1 MDGRA
6 AAEAAVAVAGRAEAA
21 SDRSGAMLAR
31 ATALYLRVYSG
42 DRAAD
47 VAEPEELCRAALP
60 LEEERGD
67 PRRVRLLW
75 RLLAS
80 CANGRMQNDEAAEAA
95 EQELRYARL
104 AGDSPSDTTGLDLA
118 LILGPRPA
126 DEALDAFEQISEG
139 FSPGASDLGRAML
152 LAMLGRIDEAWPL
165 AEARAQHL
173 REVSGKSFP
182 GTEYLGLIAMME
194 GDRERAC
201 RHTAEFIDEAPPGS
215 DGVMAS
221 WKSMLARDLYY
232 LGRIDEV
239 EPLLDAARIAG
250 WHPVER
256 TLVPA
261 VEALLLSRAGAHDQ
275 AEELARAAVATA
287 ETETDNVWL
296 QGWSNEDLAFV
307 LERAGRVGEA
317 REALKHALTVWERK
331 RCLPYVRRVREH
343 VDSLE
348 QAQV

>member
-1 MDGRA
+1 
-6 AAEAAVAVAGRAEAA
+6 
-21 SDRSGAMLAR
+21 
-31 ATALYLRVYSG
+31 
-42 DRAAD
+42 
-47 VAEPEELCRAALP
+47 
-60 LEEERGD
+60 
-67 PRRVRLLW
+67 
-75 RLLAS
+75 
-80 CANGRMQNDEAAEAA
+80 MQNDEAAEAA

-165 AEARAQHL
+165 AEARAEHL
-173 REVSGKSFP
+173 REVSGDVSP
-182 GTEYLGLIAMME
+182 GAEYLGLIAMMA

-239 EPLLDAARIAG
+239 EPLLGSARIAG

-261 VEALLLSRAGAHDQ
+261 VEALLLSRAGDHDQ

-317 REALKHALTVWERK
+317 REALKRALTVWERK

-343 VDSLE
+343 IDSLE
-348 QAQV
+348 QTQV